1 MRLGFCGS
9 RVKDRIVVDGN
20 TCPHLTTT
28 TTLREIANE
37 SIASAAKLGTL
48 GIRAQVHST
57 SPKFE
62 GISVVK
68 QITN

>member
-1 MRLGFCGS
+1 MR
-9 RVKDRIVVDGN
+9 
-20 TCPHLTTT
+20 
-28 TTLREIANE
+28 
-37 SIASAAKLGTL
+37 ASHPQQNYVGTL

-68 QITN
+68 QITTELGFFFTSQPSIPIKRPHVWLLRSLTMNNPDW